1 LNPHEKGAKIFKVK
15 KSYDYVNR
23 KISKYQLSMTAVIAN
38 RDIIDGIEVRIQTP
52 DYQKTE
58 RGGKSSYSAAQ
69 SAFWRNSPESKG
81 KNSSNVS

>member
-52 DYQKTE
+52 NYQKEEKEYLKMTL
-58 RGGKSSYSAAQ
+58 RVRYLPLIQ
-69 SAFWRNSPESKG
+69 IYMTFLRN
-81 KNSSNVS
+81 